1 MIDATLRG
9 VIPLEVT
16 MHDNARP
23 EGMRR
28 VFGFPDF
35 IPTVEA
41 EYPRFF
47 EVGPR
52 VLSAMH
58 SVSDR
63 DYPAPEPHQ
72 RAILNL
78 SMLAAISLVEVVTL
92 TVNGLGHGAM
102 RIVRSLM
109 ETAINV
115 EYFRLQPE
123 AFEDY
128 REWVHV
134 ERFRKIDFM
143 RQHIPVVFATIEP
156 EVIAAIER
164 EMERVRPRFERRDGS
179 MRQSWSAQNLAERAA
194 VAGFSETYKAINPLA
209 SSFVHETMSALME
222 HFKAAN
228 DPHRVEVPPTLD
240 WSRQALT
247 GAHDC
252 IVRVVKTLSET
263 FGVAPEPTVE
273 TLVKEL
279 HYAWT
284 EAR

>member
-1 MIDATLRG
+1 
-9 VIPLEVT
+9 
-16 MHDNARP
+16 MHDNVRP
-23 EGMRR
+23 AGRR

-35 IPTVEA
+35 APTVEA

-52 VLSAMH
+52 VLTAMH
-58 SVSDR
+58 SVADR
-63 DYPAPEPHQ
+63 EYAAPEPHQ

-78 SMLAAISLVEVVTL
+78 SMLAGISLVEVVTL

-115 EYFRLQPE
+115 EFFRLRPAE
-123 AFEDY
+123 FEDY

-134 ERFRKIDFM
+134 ERFKKVEFVREHLP
-143 RQHIPVVFATIEP
+143 QLFAQIEP
-156 EVIAAIER
+156 ETITAIER
-164 EMERVRPRFERRDGS
+164 EMARVRPRFERVKYDGT
-179 MRQSWSAQNLAERAA
+179 RELRRSWSALNLADRAVA
-194 VAGFSETYKAINPLA
+194 AGFSETYKTINPLA
-209 SSFVHETMSALME
+209 SSFVHETMSALIE
-222 HFKAAN
+222 HFNAAN

-240 WSRQALT
+240 WSTQTLS

-252 IVRVVKTLSET
+252 MVRVVKTLSET
-263 FGVAPEPTVE
+263 FGIPSEPTVE
-273 TLVKEL
+273 TLVREW

-284 EAR
+284 DPRA